1 MTETTTKTHGQHGH
15 RSHARRSKA
24 GETEI
29 PQPSFA
35 ERTRTLLV
43 GQQTGYL
50 SSHSRHQEGF
60 PFGSVMP
67 YALDASGRPLML
79 ISKMAMHTQNL
90 DQDARASLLVP
101 GEGAAKDPL
110 GAGRVT
116 LLGHGEPVPADD
128 LDAARE
134 LYLERHPKAGYWIDY
149 ADFGLYRLEVSSV
162 YFVGGFG
169 VMGWVEVADYS
180 EAAPDPLV
188 DVAAGIIEHMND
200 DHADA
205 LQLLA
210 AGVIEGTSEAA
221 VEEATMTAV
230 DRLGFHLRVK
240 VGERYHGCRVPFT
253 REVRNSEETRTV
265 MVEMVRA
272 ARG

>member
-1 MTETTTKTHGQHGH
+1 MSQDSTKAQGNHGRRG
-15 RSHARRSKA
+15 HARRSKA
-24 GETEI
+24 GEPEI

-35 ERTRTLLV
+35 ERARTLMYR
-43 GQQTGYL
+43 QQTGYL

-67 YALDASGRPLML
+67 YALDDRGRPLML

-90 DQDARASLLVP
+90 DRDARASLLVP
-101 GEGAAKDPL
+101 EENAAKDPL
-110 GAGRVT
+110 GAGRAT

-128 LDAARE
+128 LDAMRA
-134 LYLERHPKAGYWIDY
+134 LYLEAHPKARYWIDY
-149 ADFGLYRLEVSSV
+149 ADFGLYRLEVESV

-169 VMGWVEVADYS
+169 VMGWVEVADYG
-180 EAAPDPLV
+180 EAEPDPLA
-188 DVAAGIIEHMND
+188 DVAAGIIDHMNE

-205 LQLLA
+205 LRLLA
-210 AGVIEGTSEAA
+210 AGAIDGE

-230 DRLGFHLRVK
+230 DRLGFHLRAK
-240 VGERYHGCRVPFT
+240 VGARYHGCRVPFI
-253 REVRNSEETRTV
+253 REVRDAGETRSV
-265 MVEMVRA
+265 MVEMVKA